1 MEEKYLYPNNVRLR
15 VYALD
20 KREIFEVIETVD
32 GRDFIQCRKEYDLGE
47 STVEFLYGEYKGIF
61 DFLTDSGAYLTNI
74 NAGKQT
80 AQSWEKLMGH
90 TANMPTSGHP
100 YFGLATQTVSR
111 LHQQTDT
118 PLPVDALADMVPL
131 FQTVRDDIRVLV
143 SECLNVEQR
152 QESTVAELYTELL
165 QKHSFPVDV
174 LAYGEVKTE
183 VVPVNASDGKRG
195 VKPELLPI
203 DELHKRGIKTALVE
217 VLYPETVLD
226 LYCYLK
232 SLYLRSEVRFKPC
245 KHCGRY
251 FVLTGNGSTEYCN
264 RPILGSTKT
273 CRQIGAVRIY
283 QSKQL
288 ENPAVKAFTKSYKT
302 HNARVRYGTLSH
314 EEFASWSK
322 EARVMRDKCVSGEIP
337 LDELQDWLDSH

>member
-1 MEEKYLYPNNVRLR
+1 MEEKYLYPESTRLR
-15 VYALD
+15 VYTLD

-32 GRDFIQCRKEYDLGE
+32 GHDFIQCRKEYDLGE
-47 STVEFLYGEYKGIF
+47 SAVEFLYGSYKGIF
-61 DFLTDSGAYLTNI
+61 DFLTDSGAYLANI

-80 AQSWEKLMGH
+80 VQSWEKLMGH
-90 TANMPTSGHP
+90 TSYMPTSGHP
-100 YFGLATQTVSR
+100 YFGLAAQVTNR
-111 LHQQTDT
+111 LYQQAVA
-118 PLPVDALADMVPL
+118 PLPVDALSSMVPL
-131 FQTVRDDIRVLV
+131 SQTVRDDIRVLV
-143 SECLNVEQR
+143 SECLNVELR
-152 QESTVAELYTELL
+152 QENTVAELYAELL
-165 QKHSFPVDV
+165 QKHGFPVDA
-174 LAYGEVKTE
+174 LAYREVRTE
-183 VVPVNASDGKRG
+183 VVPVNAPNSKRG
-195 VKPELLPI
+195 LKPELLSVE
-203 DELHKRGIKTALVE
+203 ELHKQGVKTALAE

-232 SLYLRSEVRFKPC
+232 SLYLRNEVRFKPC

-264 RPILGSTKT
+264 RPIIGSTKT

-314 EEFASWSK
+314 EGFASWSK